1 MKKIYLKRY
10 LVLVYL
16 FLSASVLSGCAGQTI
31 SYHIKEDVD
40 FSFIK
45 RVAILPLDNFTSN
58 KTAAE
63 SVRQVVTTEMLSSG
77 FVDVVVP
84 GDVMA
89 AINNIGIRSISSP
102 SLEEIKALGKFLKV
116 QAVVTGSVD
125 NYAEVRRGNVTAAE
139 VSITLMMVD
148 TAAGDIIWSVSKTS
162 PGAGFM
168 ARHFGA
174 RTPTLSETVSKV
186 VREAIATLALY

>member
-1 MKKIYLKRY
+1 MKQIHFNCLI
-10 LVLVYL
+10 LLFFI
-16 FLSASVLSGCAGQTI
+16 FLSAPLLSGCAGSVD
-31 SYHIKEDVD
+31 SYHIKENVD

-58 KTAAE
+58 KNASEA
-63 SVRQVVTTEMLSSG
+63 VRQVVTTEMLASG

-89 AINNIGIRSISSP
+89 AINSIGVKSISSP
-102 SLEEIKALGKFLKV
+102 SVEEIRALGKFLRAE
-116 QAVVTGSVD
+116 AVVIGSVD
-125 NYAEVRRGNVTAAE
+125 NYGEVRRDNVTVAE

-148 TAAGDIIWSVSKTS
+148 TGAGDILWSVTKSS
-162 PGAGFM
+162 SGAGFM

-174 RTPTLSETVSKV
+174 RTPTLSEAVSNI
-186 VREAIATLALY
+186 VREAIETLSAY

>member
-1 MKKIYLKRY
+1 M
-10 LVLVYL
+10 
-16 FLSASVLSGCAGQTI
+16 T
-31 SYHIKEDVD
+31 SYHIKENVD

-58 KTAAE
+58 KSASEA
-63 SVRQVVTTEMLSSG
+63 VRQVVTTEMLSSG

-89 AINNIGIRSISSP
+89 AINNVGVKSISSP
-102 SLEEIKALGKFLKV
+102 SVEEIRALGKFLKV
-116 QAVVTGSVD
+116 EAVVTGSVD
-125 NYAEVRRGNVTAAE
+125 NYAEVRRDNVTVAE

-148 TAAGDIIWSVSKTS
+148 TGAGDILWSVTKTS

-174 RTPTLSETVSKV
+174 RTPTLSEATSNI
-186 VREAIATLALY
+186 VREAIATLSSY

>member
-1 MKKIYLKRY
+1 MKLIHFKSWSL
-10 LVLVYL
+10 L
-16 FLSASVLSGCAGQTI
+16 FLMFLLAPILTGCAGSVT
-31 SYHIKEDVD
+31 SYHIKENVD

-58 KTAAE
+58 KSASEA
-63 SVRQVVTTEMLSSG
+63 VRQVVTTEMLASG

-89 AINNIGIRSISSP
+89 AISSIGVKSISSP
-102 SLEEIKALGKFLKV
+102 SVEEIRALGKFLRV
-116 QAVVTGSVD
+116 EAVVTGSVD
-125 NYAEVRRGNVTAAE
+125 NYAEVRRDNVTVAE

-148 TAAGDIIWSVSKTS
+148 TGAGDILWSVSKTS

-174 RTPTLSETVSKV
+174 RTPTLSETTSNI
-186 VREAIATLALY
+186 VREGIATLSSY